1 MTVGMSDRLAWRG
14 LLVSVR
20 EPAEVEPA
28 VRGGAAI
35 IDVKEPAHG
44 PLGPAAPATIA
55 AIASAVAG
63 RTPWTIAC
71 GELADGAAAA
81 VVQEAV
87 GRLPPGAARP
97 AAVKA
102 GPAGLDL
109 AAWQQAFHR
118 FCAGVPGGIEPV
130 AVAYADAEAASA
142 PAVDHILAGAAE
154 QDCRLVLIDTF
165 AKEGPGLLGPGLL
178 GEGRERLARWLARGR
193 QLGLC
198 LAVAGR
204 LTFDDIRA
212 AARMGAD
219 IVGVRGSVCLGGRSG
234 RIHPDLVTAAAQ
246 AAPCRRTLEG
256 AEPPDCPTLL
266 HLSETR

>member
-1 MTVGMSDRLAWRG
+1 MRFGMSDRLAWRG

-35 IDVKEPAHG
+35 IDVKEPTHG

-63 RTPWTIAC
+63 RKPWTIAC
-71 GELADGAAAA
+71 GELVDGAAAA
-81 VVQEAV
+81 VVREAV
-87 GRLPPGAARP
+87 GRLPPGASRP
-97 AAVKA
+97 VAVKA
-102 GPAGLDL
+102 GPARLDL
-109 AAWQQAFHR
+109 TAWQRAFHLFR
-118 FCAGVPGGIEPV
+118 GGVPGGIEPV
-130 AVAYADAEAASA
+130 AVAYADADAASA

-154 QDCRLVLIDTF
+154 QGCRLVLIDTF
-165 AKEGPGLLGPGLL
+165 AKEGPGLLGRDPL
-178 GEGRERLARWLARGR
+178 GEGRDRLARWLAQGR

-204 LTFDDIRA
+204 LTLDDIRT
-212 AARMGAD
+212 AARLGAD
-219 IVGVRGSVCLGGRSG
+219 VVGVRGSVCLGGRSG

-246 AAPCRRTLEG
+246 AAPRRRTLEG
-256 AEPPDCPTLL
+256 QGPRGRAGLL
-266 HLSETR
+266 HLSETL

>member
-1 MTVGMSDRLAWRG
+1 MSGLPAWRG

-28 VRGGAAI
+28 VCGGAAI

-71 GELADGAAAA
+71 GELADDAAAA

-87 GRLPPGAARP
+87 GRLPPHALCP
-97 AAVKA
+97 AAAKA

-109 AAWQQAFHR
+109 ATWQRAFQLFR
-118 FCAGVPGGIEPV
+118 AGVPCGIETV

-142 PAVDHILAGAAE
+142 PAVDHILAAAAE
-154 QDCRLVLIDTF
+154 QGCRLVLIDTF
-165 AKEGPGLLGPGLL
+165 AKDGPGLL
-178 GEGRERLARWLARGR
+178 GEGPERLARWLAQGR
-193 QLGLC
+193 RLGLC
-198 LAVAGR
+198 LAVAGQ
-204 LTFDDIRA
+204 LTLDDMRT
-212 AARMGAD
+212 AARLGAD
-219 IVGVRGSVCLGGRSG
+219 VVGVRGSVCLGGRSG
-234 RIHPDLVTAAAQ
+234 RIHPDLVIAAAQ
-246 AAPCRRTLEG
+246 AAPRRRTLVDQESRDG
-256 AEPPDCPTLL
+256 LGLL
-266 HLSETR
+266 HLFETLSGTSP